1 MKECLILANNEKSVW
16 YQELDFRTGFLLS
29 KSRSFK
35 KSAQRPELTQII
47 AATNVPEF
55 NYHIE
60 NSHETHFFIGTQQH
74 LNSDWVVVLNGE
86 KPTAQ
91 LFEDLKKNFKNL
103 KIDSIKIL
111 VNEAEATST
120 EQSLMTSLK
129 SSFPE
134 IQFVYWPH

>member
-47 AATNVPEF
+47 AATKVPEY
-55 NYHIE
+55 NYHIDPI
-60 NSHETHFFIGTQQH
+60 HHTHLFIGTQQH
-74 LNSDWVVVLNGE
+74 LNSDWVVLLNGE
-86 KPTAQ
+86 RPNT
-91 LFEDLKKNFKNL
+91 EVTDDLKKNFKNL

-111 VNEAEATST
+111 VNDTAATTT
-120 EQSLMTSLK
+120 EQTLMTSLK

-134 IQFVYWPH
+134 VQFVYWPH